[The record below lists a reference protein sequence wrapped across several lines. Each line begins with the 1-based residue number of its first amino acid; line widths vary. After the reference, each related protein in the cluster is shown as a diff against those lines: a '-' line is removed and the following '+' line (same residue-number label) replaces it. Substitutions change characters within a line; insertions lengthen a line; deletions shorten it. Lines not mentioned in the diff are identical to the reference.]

1 MYQGEELEAQKEV
14 EEEQEEQEDVL
25 EVHVTIE
32 KSSEGRRLEHQFS
45 DNFIDVFKVDTAPGR
60 EGQKQKLDPEELEDK
75 PGQDS
80 ADTSSE
86 EDLVASLRTGQKRPE
101 RPRTARGPWGPRLG
115 KIIPSLEQDQDEEDE
130 DEDIFFSTDD
140 MLEQMMQLDDSS
152 VKIISEVEEEGRRKV
167 YTVGE
172 AKEEELKE
180 EKEERKYKDDGG
192 PVIFSNIFGAR
203 DLNGS
208 LPNEGAKPEDK
219 EWRRKVSDIES
230 EIEARCEEPKTE
242 EEVVQDPGVLQTHG
256 TVKMAVTSQEDT
268 GKLQSPDPVI
278 RKMTTLQTKNTKIY
292 INTVETIANLD
303 TNNSIQ
309 SNSIIN
315 TTNTSNAIAA
325 SNSDNIRKT
334 STTTLPSLTSLDLLD
349 EDTLNSVEINKLFD
363 DELKQVSPLYIN

>member
-1 MYQGEELEAQKEV
+1 M
-14 EEEQEEQEDVL
+14 EEEQEEHEEQEDVL

-32 KSSEGRRLEHQFS
+32 KSTEGRRLEHQFS
-45 DNFIDVFKVDTAPGR
+45 DNFIDVFKVDTVPSG
-60 EGQKQKLDPEELEDK
+60 EEQKQKLDPEELEDK

-80 ADTSSE
+80 PDTSSS
-86 EDLVASLRTGQKRPE
+86 EDLVASLSTGPKRPE

-167 YTVGE
+167 YKVGE

-180 EKEERKYKDDGG
+180 EKEERKDKEAGG
-192 PVIFSNIFGAR
+192 PVIFSDIFGAG
-203 DLNGS
+203 DLNGG
-208 LPNEGAKPEDK
+208 LPNEVTKPEDK
-219 EWRRKVSDIES
+219 EWIRKVSDIES
-230 EIEARCEEPKTE
+230 EIEARCEEQKTD
-242 EEVVQDPGVLQTHG
+242 VVQDLGELQTHG
-256 TVKMAVTSQEDT
+256 TVKMAATSQKDT
-268 GKLQSPDPVI
+268 GKLQSPESVI
-278 RKMTTLQTKNTKIY
+278 RKMTTLQTTNTKIY

-303 TNNSIQ
+303 TSNSIQ
-309 SNSIIN
+309 SNSIAN
-315 TTNTSNAIAA
+315 TTITSNDIAA

-363 DELKQVSPLYIN
+363 DELKQVSPL